1 MKKIIAAIITGLII
15 LSLCGWKKI
24 ETDPV
29 DPLRAISIYVD
40 EETGVEYI
48 VYDGYNRGGICPRYN
63 ADGSLRVE
71 KKKE

>member
-1 MKKIIAAIITGLII
+1 MNAIY
-15 LSLCGWKKI
+15 
-24 ETDPV
+24 
-29 DPLRAISIYVD
+29 IYVD

-48 VYDGYNRGGICPRYN
+48 VYNGYQKGGICPRYN

>member
-15 LSLCGWKKI
+15 LSLCGCKRI
-24 ETDPV
+24 EGETMD
-29 DPLRAISIYVD
+29 LMNAIYIYVD

-48 VYDGYNRGGICPRYN
+48 VYNGYKKGGICPRYN